1 MDNIIN
7 IKKERFSNI
16 VSYIDNTLSYI
27 TNNNQVKGNIILV
40 IHYILILTIII
51 LAILLPINRLNSVI
65 LWCIITILLSIN
77 IYYSKL
83 GTCFWLKLERYFYD
97 DKTWYGINTPVY
109 KLFGINNKD
118 CYKQMLSY
126 TIMGWLIILLFYVYR
141 IYLKYTNKKLVNK
154 KIK

>member
-77 IYYSKL
+77 I
-83 GTCFWLKLERYFYD
+83 
-97 DKTWYGINTPVY
+97 
-109 KLFGINNKD
+109 
-118 CYKQMLSY
+118 
-126 TIMGWLIILLFYVYR
+126 
-141 IYLKYTNKKLVNK
+141 
-154 KIK
+154 